1 MRLWT
6 LSLNPRRRSSFRW
19 QHRWRR
25 GPSPPRSV
33 RRDCAADGANGK
45 LAARFEP
52 AVPRTYVSKLENDK
66 ASPTMW
72 SLSRLARALE
82 VTVPYLLSGGERNR
96 QDEVAD
102 LVKDHFIAEL
112 LPFVSRL
119 SATQMSSVLAQAH
132 DLALRHPS
140 RWRRRSGST
149 SRPIVHPRVGRTQ
162 KVRFAELYRWST
174 WTPRRTR
181 CRLGVAVPTESQH
194 GLCDLDH
201 GRVLRP
207 RPITARDGFAEEVTS
222 DALTATPRM
231 RYSTYGPLTNRTA

>member
-1 MRLWT
+1 MPCVSGPVPEPAPPVIVPLAAPMAPTLAAAIRAARL
-6 LSLNPRRRSSFRW
+6 
-19 QHRWRR
+19 R
-25 GPSPPRSV
+25 GGWSQRQ
-33 RRDCAADGANGK
+33 

-140 RWRRRSGST
+140 R
-149 SRPIVHPRVGRTQ
+149 
-162 KVRFAELYRWST
+162 A
-174 WTPRRTR
+174 
-181 CRLGVAVPTESQH
+181 A
-194 GLCDLDH
+194 
-201 GRVLRP
+201 
-207 RPITARDGFAEEVTS
+207 AA
-222 DALTATPRM
+222 
-231 RYSTYGPLTNRTA
+231 